1 MSTNKPNPH
10 EYPYY
15 FRQYIELV
23 PSGDILDILED
34 QLRVALKFFYGF
46 SEEVASYR
54 YDKDKWNIKECL
66 GHLID
71 TERIFSYRALCFARK
86 DGAKLPGFDQ
96 DIYVQE
102 GYFNQRTL
110 IDLLDE
116 YQAVREAT
124 IMLLKNIDEEA
135 LNFFGEASDFKLS
148 VKSIPFIIAG
158 HELHHIKI
166 IKERYYNIGNE

>member
-1 MSTNKPNPH
+1 MSSNRPNPH

-23 PSGDILDILED
+23 PAGDILDILDD
-34 QLRVALKFFYGF
+34 QLTVSLKFYYGF

-54 YDKDKWNIKECL
+54 YDKDKWNIKECI

-86 DGAKLPGFDQ
+86 DDTKLPGFEQ
-96 DIYVQE
+96 DTYVQQ
-102 GYFNQRTL
+102 GNFSQRTL

-116 YQAVREAT
+116 FQAVREAT
-124 IMLLKNIDEEA
+124 IMLFKNIDEKT
-135 LNFFGEASDFKLS
+135 LNFFGQASDFKLS
-148 VKSIPFIIAG
+148 VRSIAYILAG
-158 HELHHIKI
+158 HELHHLKI
-166 IKERYYNIGNE
+166 IKERYLNKSIE